1 MPAIL
6 AQTFIVDRT
15 LYREGVFL
23 SSVDLFFANKD
34 SSGILPVEV
43 QLRPTR
49 NGFPLSN
56 YAIPLSRVSIDA
68 INVNV
73 SDQPDSN
80 DSDTKTTF
88 TFPAPVYLDPGNE
101 YALVVYSDS
110 PEYVLFSAKVGQP
123 LVGSDRVVSKQPA
136 TGVLFKPQNSSE
148 WIPFADEDLMFI
160 LNKCVF
166 TIGSTGTAYFNVRS
180 PSSNVEMDSMYVRSD
195 QLKFATSTAEYSYK
209 ATLKSTG
216 IIDSSYTG
224 FLTNK
229 DYDFNDGQGR
239 RKIDNS
245 NHFIMKSEL
254 STLNP
259 DVSPMIDVQ
268 RLGLFSIENIINNAN
283 LSNATIVVTSGGS
296 GHTNPTVTISGGG
309 GTGATAVANVVANVV
324 KNIVVTSGGSGYTST
339 PTITITEGVGS
350 GNSNATAV
358 VIGETGTSG
367 GNYLARYI
375 SRRVQLNDG
384 FDSSDLRVFL
394 TAYKPPR
401 TGIEVYYKI
410 LNADDPDDFDLKS
423 YFKMEQKTPS
433 SVTSANYNDYIE
445 YEYRPSLNVDS
456 VVYTSGGTTYE
467 TFKYF
472 AIKIVMS
479 SSDST
484 LVPKVRDMRAIALP
498 AG

>member
-6 AQTFIVDRT
+6 AQTFFVDGT
-15 LYREGVFL
+15 LYREGVFV

-56 YAIPLSRVSIDA
+56 YAIPLSKVSVDA
-68 INVNV
+68 INVKT
-73 SDQPDSN
+73 SDQPNSN
-80 DSDTKTTF
+80 DSDTKTSF
-88 TFPAPVYLDPGNE
+88 TFPAPVYLEPGGE

-110 PEYVLFSAKVGQP
+110 PEYVLFSAKVGQT
-123 LVGSDRVVSKQPA
+123 LVGSDRSVSKQPNA
-136 TGVLFKPQNSSE
+136 GVLYKPQNASE
-148 WIPFADEDLMFI
+148 WIPFADEDLMFVVH
-160 LNKCVF
+160 KCVF
-166 TIGSTGTAYFNVRS
+166 STASSGSGVFNVRS
-180 PSSNVEMDSMYVRSD
+180 PSSNVEMDLMYVRSD
-195 QLKFATSTAEYSYK
+195 QMKFATSTLDYSYK

-216 IIDSSYTG
+216 IVDSSYTG

-229 DYDFNDGQGR
+229 DYEFNDGLGR

-245 NHFIMKSEL
+245 NHFILKADFA
-254 STLNP
+254 TLNP

-283 LSNATIVVTSGGS
+283 LSNSTIVITDGGA

-309 GTGATAVANVVANVV
+309 GSGATATANVVANVV
-324 KNIVVTSGGSGYTST
+324 RNIVVTAGGSGYTST
-339 PTITITEGVGS
+339 PTITISEGGATR
-350 GNSNATAV
+350 NASAIV
-358 VIGETGTSG
+358 LGETRSSG

-394 TAYKPPR
+394 TAYKPPT

-410 LNADDPDDFDLKS
+410 LNADDPDDFDVKS

-433 SVTSANYNDYIE
+433 GATSTNYNDYIE
-445 YEYRPSLNVDS
+445 YEYRPSLNTDLVIYS
-456 VVYTSGGTTYE
+456 SGGTTYE
-467 TFKYF
+467 TFKFF
-472 AIKIVMS
+472 AVKIVLS
-479 SSDST
+479 SPDTT
-484 LVPKVRDMRAIALP
+484 LVPKVRDMRVIALP